1 MGMIPR
7 CEAGHNSINFYHI
20 IQHKSYHKY
29 ILWGRQNLYIVIL
42 FNSCKTNCRRRVAQ
56 FGRALRSG
64 RRGRR
69 FKSCHTDRPA
79 ADIWFAA
86 FLLQKPLIPKIGQGF
101 FFCRLFLSGTYTKGD
116 TDSPA
121 HPNQFFCKRK
131 IPYAHKNQWPV
142 DFAH

>member
-1 MGMIPR
+1 MWFSYYTISDAEWCNGSTTDSDSVCRGSNPFSVVL
-7 CEAGHNSINFYHI
+7 NSR
-20 IQHKSYHKY
+20 S
-29 ILWGRQNLYIVIL
+29 
-42 FNSCKTNCRRRVAQ
+42 VAQ

-101 FFCRLFLSGTYTKGD
+101 FFCRFFLSGAYTKGG

-121 HPNQFFCKRK
+121 HPNQFFCKQK